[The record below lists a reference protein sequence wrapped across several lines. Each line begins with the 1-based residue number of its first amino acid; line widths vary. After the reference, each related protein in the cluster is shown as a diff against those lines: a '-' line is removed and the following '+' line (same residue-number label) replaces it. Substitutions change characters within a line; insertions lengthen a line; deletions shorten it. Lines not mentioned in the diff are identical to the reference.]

1 MKLYDAIGVFD
12 DLILVTYDYG
22 MIALILIAAV
32 VIAAGVILLVL
43 RKRRKAGKKDTNE
56 RSADK

>member
-1 MKLYDAIGVFD
+1 MKLYDAVLD
-12 DLILVTYDYG
+12 EPVPAVNDHG

-32 VIAAGVILLVL
+32 VIAAVVILLVL
-43 RKRRKAGKKDTNE
+43 RKRRKAGKTDTKE

>member
-1 MKLYDAIGVFD
+1 MKLYDAVFD
-12 DLILVTYDYG
+12 ESCPVVYDYG

-43 RKRRKAGKKDTNE
+43 RKRRKAGKKDTKE